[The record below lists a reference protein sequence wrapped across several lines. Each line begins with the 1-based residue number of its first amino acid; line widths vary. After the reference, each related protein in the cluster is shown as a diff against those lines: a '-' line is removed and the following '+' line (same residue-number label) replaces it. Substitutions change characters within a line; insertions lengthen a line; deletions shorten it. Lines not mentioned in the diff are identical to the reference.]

1 MPTAPSATHPH
12 LNDDE
17 DGGGDEDDDDEDD
30 EDVGGGDDNL
40 DIDHISPTIPTSP
53 FATHFRILILAL
65 MVIKTILMFI
75 FTSDFWHFSLPKTTV
90 VPCRWHWTEEG
101 SQ

>member
-17 DGGGDEDDDDEDD
+17 DGGGDEDDDDGDD

-53 FATHFRILILAL
+53 FATHSRILILAL

-75 FTSDFWHFSLPKTTV
+75 FTSDF
-90 VPCRWHWTEEG
+90 
-101 SQ
+101 